1 MSWVEEQDWFGLE
14 DWILS
19 RPNTRKERLL
29 EVMESYYHYDIN
41 GKKIDVREVD
51 ARYARNIYN
60 FYLRKFDEKDRE
72 NVVKTLLMTTLKR
85 KVAGE

>member
-1 MSWVEEQDWFGLE
+1 MSWAEDQYWFGLE
-14 DWILS
+14 DLVLS
-19 RPNTRKERLL
+19 RTNTRKERL
-29 EVMESYYHYDIN
+29 EAMESYYHYDIN

-51 ARYARNIYN
+51 ARYAKNIYN
-60 FYLRKFDEKDRE
+60 FYLRKFDEKDHE

>member
-1 MSWVEEQDWFGLE
+1 MSWAEQQDWFGLE
-14 DWILS
+14 DWLLS

-29 EVMESYYHYDIN
+29 EAMENYYHYDVN

-51 ARYARNIYN
+51 ARYAKNIYN